1 MPSDEDTNFQQEP
14 SSYIHSVASL
24 RSRCFRWTHV
34 RSAKTLRLGANY
46 MFSGLPMNYINNLH
60 PRKHK
65 KLYGNHVLS
74 PAISIWD
81 ITPTFAKAHVPY
93 EIRGITQPEPGG
105 HVELRSTNHLVLLLL
120 MPTFIY
126 KMNIYVPHIVM
137 VSTLSAHPRTQTP
150 DPTHSRTLSPAVP
163 SHAQATHSNTGPQA
177 SPPSQARTAHSGFG
191 AGLSSTPSPAI

>member
-65 KLYGNHVLS
+65 KLYALNE
-74 PAISIWD
+74 
-81 ITPTFAKAHVPY
+81 
-93 EIRGITQPEPGG
+93 EIM
-105 HVELRSTNHLVLLLL
+105 S
-120 MPTFIY
+120 
-126 KMNIYVPHIVM
+126 
-137 VSTLSAHPRTQTP
+137 
-150 DPTHSRTLSPAVP
+150 
-163 SHAQATHSNTGPQA
+163 
-177 SPPSQARTAHSGFG
+177 
-191 AGLSSTPSPAI
+191 